1 MYSSRVFDENMSY
14 SQEISRITPA
24 YIVILIDQS
33 FSMDFPFGSYG
44 SRAEECAK
52 AVNRVL
58 RELVLA
64 CTDGEDI
71 KNSCDISVLGY
82 GIDDRAVNA
91 FSGKLANQSVV
102 TIQNLTETCL
112 RVEQVKRK
120 IPDGAGGIIEI
131 DDQFPVWVEPVAAGT
146 TPMGEAFEQAYE
158 LVKAWIFKHSAS
170 FPPVIINITD
180 GEATSMQRA
189 QAAVKKLSQLA
200 TEDGQVLLL
209 NAHISGGDDAELV
222 LPASED
228 ELPKR
233 DMNAKFLF
241 DISSTLPSVML
252 ERASAAGMKPKPYSK
267 GFVYKANL
275 ETMVQ
280 LLEIGTKADFMAM
293 EEDALEPPATDDS
306 PDASASDEAPAEVV
320 SAASES

>member
-1 MYSSRVFDENMSY
+1 MSY
-14 SQEISRITPA
+14 SQEISRLTPA

-33 FSMDFPFGSYG
+33 FSMDFPFGEYG

-64 CTDGEDI
+64 CTDGDEI

-82 GIDDRAVNA
+82 GLEDRAVNA
-91 FSGKLANQSVV
+91 FAGRLANQSVV
-102 TIQNLTETCL
+102 TIQNLTDTCL

-146 TPMGEAFEQAYE
+146 TPMGEAFEQAYD
-158 LVKAWIFKHSAS
+158 LVKSWILKHSTS

-180 GEATSMQRA
+180 GEATSMPRA
-189 QAAVKKLSQLA
+189 QAAAQKLSKLA
-200 TEDGQVLLL
+200 TEDGPVILL
-209 NAHISGGDDAELV
+209 NAHIAGGDEAELV
-222 LPASED
+222 LPASSN
-228 ELPKR
+228 ELPKG
-233 DMNAKFLF
+233 DLNARFLF
-241 DISSTLPSVML
+241 EISTTLPSVML

-267 GFVYKANL
+267 GFVYKAKL

-280 LLEIGTKADFMAM
+280 LLEIGTKADFMALEGL
-293 EEDALEPPATDDS
+293 EEEEETADLPMS
-306 PDASASDEAPAEVV
+306 SDEPEPDSSEEVLEGTV
-320 SAASES
+320 TQGSES